1 MDSDQALSTSAH
13 AAATALINLPNSQI
27 ALLIDLAYASDDI
40 DYYEHFEPATIS
52 ACCLRHLSTD
62 QNLE

>member
-13 AAATALINLPNSQI
+13 AVATALINLPNSQI
-27 ALLIDLAYASDDI
+27 DALLIDLAYASDDI

-52 ACCLRHLSTD
+52 ACCLEHLSTD
-62 QNLE
+62 QN